1 MLHQEL
7 PPIESTPRDGWGRW
21 LAPALAA
28 AAGLTA
34 AVMLLIFG
42 QRLLAVLA
50 LVAGS
55 VAAVLLLRR
64 APAAAAADAPL
75 TAGPDYALVGA
86 ALGLNED
93 PVALTDGEGTLLVVN
108 PAYRERFG
116 SNPPLRLAENDDSRE
131 ALALAKSMAWRDG
144 AGCVAG
150 IETSAGSSR
159 DEGDR
164 AGALGDLLLWRF
176 PGAPAADPL
185 ASAARQ
191 SGGPPG
197 VELGWAGVLAGVTN
211 AKGESIGANRLFI
224 DRGEPGQP

>member
-7 PPIESTPRDGWGRW
+7 PPIESTPLDGWGRW

-50 LVAGS
+50 LAAGN
-55 VAAVLLLRR
+55 VLAVLLLRR
-64 APAAAAADAPL
+64 APAAEAADAPL

-93 PVALTDGEGTLLVVN
+93 PVALTDGGGALLVVN

-116 SNPPLRLAENDDSRE
+116 SNPPLRLAANDDSRE
-131 ALALAKSMAWRDG
+131 ALALAKSMASRDG

-150 IETSAGSSR
+150 VETSAGTSR
-159 DEGDR
+159 VEVDR
-164 AGALGDLLLWRF
+164 VGALG
-176 PGAPAADPL
+176 
-185 ASAARQ
+185 
-191 SGGPPG
+191 
-197 VELGWAGVLAGVTN
+197 
-211 AKGESIGANRLFI
+211 
-224 DRGEPGQP
+224 